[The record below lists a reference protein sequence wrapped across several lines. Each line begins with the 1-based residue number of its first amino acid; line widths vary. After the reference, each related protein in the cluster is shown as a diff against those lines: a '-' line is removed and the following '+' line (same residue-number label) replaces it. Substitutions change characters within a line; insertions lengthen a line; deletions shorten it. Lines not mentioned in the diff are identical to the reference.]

1 MRTTGLRGE
10 RVMNPKLDDL
20 HLYPFERL
28 DALKATL
35 TPPARLEHIA
45 LSIGEPKHP
54 PPEFIVEFLA
64 RGDTITRGLAAYPPT
79 RGSPALRGAA
89 AAWAIQRYRLAAQSL
104 DPERNVLPVVGT
116 REALFSF
123 AQAVVEGNP
132 RSLVLLP
139 NPFYQIYEGAA
150 ILSGAQPFYVDAHGG
165 REVFEALAPDVWR
178 RCELL
183 YICTPNNPTGNVLSL
198 DDLTYLIELADE
210 FDFVIASDE
219 CYSEIYFDE
228 NAPPAGILQA
238 CASVGRNDYKRCVAF
253 QSLSKRS
260 NLPGLR
266 SGFVAGDAEILER
279 YYLYRTYHGC
289 AMSEHSQAASALA
302 WSDEAHVVTNR
313 ALYREKFERVLPM
326 LDDLMDVAMPQAAFY
341 LWPRTPMDD
350 VEFAARLFEQEHIS
364 VLPGSFLARES
375 DGLNPGEGHVRM
387 ALVATLAECEEAAE
401 RLARF
406 IASL

>member
-1 MRTTGLRGE
+1 
-10 RVMNPKLDDL
+10 MNPRLDAL

-28 DALKATL
+28 DALRQSL
-35 TPPARLEHIA
+35 TAPSSCAHIA

-54 PPEFIVEFLA
+54 PPEFIVSFL
-64 RGDTITRGLAAYPPT
+64 GEPETITRGLAAYPPT
-79 RGSPALRGAA
+79 RGSLELRSAAATWATRRYALRTG
-89 AAWAIQRYRLAAQSL
+89 SL
-104 DPERNVLPVVGT
+104 DPDRNVLPVNGT

-123 AQAVVEGNP
+123 AQAVVERRPGG
-132 RSLVLLP
+132 LVILP

-150 ILSGAQPFYVDAHGG
+150 ILAGVEPCYVDAHGG
-165 REVFEALAPDVWR
+165 RAVFEAVPEQVWR

-183 YICTPNNPTGNVLSL
+183 YICTPNNPTGNVLTL
-198 DDLTYLIELADE
+198 EDLVYLVELADT

-228 NAPPAGILQA
+228 SMPPAGILQA
-238 CASVGRNDYKRCVAF
+238 CASMNRNDYARCVAF

-266 SGFVAGDAEILER
+266 SGFVAGDADVLER

-289 AMSEHSQAASALA
+289 AMPEHAQAASTLA
-302 WSDEAHVVTNR
+302 WSDEGHVVANR
-313 ALYREKFERVLPM
+313 ARYREKFERVLPM
-326 LDDLMDVAMPQAAFY
+326 LDNLLDVKMPQAGFY
-341 LWPRTPMDD
+341 LWPRTPIPDT
-350 VEFAARLFEQEHIS
+350 EFAARLFEQEHIS
-364 VLPGSFLARES
+364 VLPGSFLAREVN
-375 DGLNPGEGHVRM
+375 GHNPGVDHVRM

-406 IASL
+406 LATL